1 LRVDAVDWLRYR
13 PVVRMKEAQRSE
25 PARQGRALEKHLS
38 READARALASGD
50 KERDQL
56 RRENGHFAGRK
67 VQVDFKGA
75 KSLW

>member
-1 LRVDAVDWLRYR
+1 
-13 PVVRMKEAQRSE
+13 MNESQRRE
-25 PARQGRALEKHLS
+25 PARQGRALEKQLS
-38 READARALASGD
+38 REEDARALAVGRKD
-50 KERDQL
+50 RDQL